1 MNLLVLQ
8 AVPDASTIHNLGV
21 AGSALCLSPSG
32 LGAELHWCMY
42 IHGNTKQIWQNIEYI
57 HDIYMCMAC
66 IASVRQI

>member
-32 LGAELHWCMY
+32 LGAELH
-42 IHGNTKQIWQNIEYI
+42 
-57 HDIYMCMAC
+57 
-66 IASVRQI
+66 